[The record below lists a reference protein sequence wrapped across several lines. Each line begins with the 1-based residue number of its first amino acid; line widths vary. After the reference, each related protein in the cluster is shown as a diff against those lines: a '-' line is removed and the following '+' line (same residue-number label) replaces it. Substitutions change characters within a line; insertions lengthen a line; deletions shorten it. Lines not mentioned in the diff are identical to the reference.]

1 MEIILQDTVAN
12 LGKLG
17 DKVTVKAG
25 YARNFLFPQQKAVP
39 ANKANLEAFEA
50 RRAELEAKQAA
61 NLAAAEKRGTALEA
75 LEKVLITSKAG
86 EGGKLFGSIGTRD
99 IADAITAAG
108 VAVVKSEVRLPE
120 GALRSTGTYEITVSV
135 HSEVSAVV
143 NVEVVGEE

>member
-17 DKVTVKAG
+17 DKVSVKSG

-61 NLAAAEKRGTALEA
+61 NLAAATERGNALNALEA
-75 LEKVLITSKAG
+75 IVITSKSG
-86 EGGKLFGSIGTRD
+86 DEGKLFGSIGTRD
-99 IADAITAAG
+99 IADAITLAG

-120 GALRSTGTYEITVSV
+120 GALRNIGTYEINVSV
-135 HSEVSAVV
+135 HSDVTSTLTI
-143 NVEVVGEE
+143 EVVAAE

>member
-17 DKVTVKAG
+17 DKVNVKAG

-61 NLAAAEKRGTALEA
+61 NLAAAQTRGTALEA
-75 LEKVLITSKAG
+75 LEGVVITSTAG
-86 EGGKLFGSIGTRD
+86 DEGKLFGSIGTRD

-120 GALRSTGTYEITVSV
+120 GALRNVGTYEVAVSV
-135 HSEVSAVV
+135 HSEVSAIVTI
-143 NVEVVGEE
+143 EVAAAE

>member
-17 DKVTVKAG
+17 DKVNVKAG

-61 NLAAAEKRGTALEA
+61 NLAAAEARGAALTALEA
-75 LEKVLITSKAG
+75 VVITSKAG
-86 EGGKLFGSIGTRD
+86 DAGKLFGSIGTRD
-99 IADAITAAG
+99 IADAISAAG
-108 VAVVKSEVRLPE
+108 VAVAKSEVRLPE
-120 GALRSTGTYEITVSV
+120 GALRTTGTYEITVTV
-135 HSEVSAVV
+135 HSDVTSVV
-143 NVEVVGEE
+143 NLEIVEAE

>member
-17 DKVTVKAG
+17 DKVNVKAG

-61 NLAAAEKRGTALEA
+61 NLAAAQTRGASLEA
-75 LEKVLITSKAG
+75 LEAVVISSKSG
-86 EGGKLFGSIGTRD
+86 DEGKLFGSIGTRD
-99 IADAITAAG
+99 IANAITAAG

-120 GALRSTGTYEITVSV
+120 GALRNTGTYEIAVSV
-135 HSEVSAVV
+135 HSDVSTIVTI
-143 NVEVVGEE
+143 EVVGEE

>member
-17 DKVTVKAG
+17 DKVNVKAG

-61 NLAAAEKRGTALEA
+61 NLAAAQERGTALEA
-75 LEKVLITSKAG
+75 LESVVITSKAG
-86 EGGKLFGSIGTRD
+86 DEGKLFGSIGTRD

-120 GALRSTGTYEITVSV
+120 GALRNTGTYEIAVSV
-135 HSEVSAVV
+135 HSDVSAVV
-143 NVEVVGEE
+143 NVEVLAAE

>member
-17 DKVTVKAG
+17 DKVDVKAG

-61 NLAAAEKRGTALEA
+61 NLAAAEKRGAALEA
-75 LEKVLITSKAG
+75 LEAVTITSKAG
-86 EGGKLFGSIGTRD
+86 DEGKLFGSIGTRD
-99 IADAITAAG
+99 IANAITAAG

-120 GALRSTGTYEITVSV
+120 GALRNTGTYEIAVSV
-135 HSEVSAVV
+135 HSDVSAVV

>member
-61 NLAAAEKRGTALEA
+61 NLAAAQERGTALEA
-75 LEKVLITSKAG
+75 LETVTITSKAG
-86 EGGKLFGSIGTRD
+86 DEGKLFGSIGTRD

-120 GALRSTGTYEITVSV
+120 GALRNTGTYEIAVSV
-135 HSEVSAVV
+135 HSDVSAVV
-143 NVEVVGEE
+143 NLEVVGEE

>member
-17 DKVTVKAG
+17 DKVNVKAG

-39 ANKANLEAFEA
+39 ANKANLEAFVA

-61 NLAAAEKRGTALEA
+61 NLAAAQARGEAISALEA
-75 LEKVLITSKAG
+75 VVITSKAG
-86 EGGKLFGSIGTRD
+86 DAGKLFGSIGTRD

-108 VAVVKSEVRLPE
+108 VPVVKSEVRLPE
-120 GALRSTGTYEITVSV
+120 GALRNTGTYEIAISV
-135 HSEVSAVV
+135 YSEVSAVV
-143 NVEVVGEE
+143 NVEVAAAE

>member
-17 DKVTVKAG
+17 DKVNVKAG

-50 RRAELEAKQAA
+50 RRADLEAKQAA
-61 NLAAAEKRGTALEA
+61 NLAAAQERGTALEA
-75 LEKVLITSKAG
+75 LEVVTIASKSG
-86 EGGKLFGSIGTRD
+86 DEGKLFGSIGTRD
-99 IADAITAAG
+99 LADAITAAG

-120 GALRSTGTYEITVSV
+120 GALRNTGTYEIAVSV
-135 HSEVSAVV
+135 HSDVSAVV
-143 NVEVVGEE
+143 TIEVVGEE

>member
-12 LGKLG
+12 LGHLG

-25 YARNFLFPQQKAVP
+25 YARNFLFPKQIAVP

-50 RRAELEAKQAA
+50 RRAELEAKHAA
-61 NLAAAEKRGTALEA
+61 NLAAAQERGAALEA
-75 LEKVLITSKAG
+75 LESVVITSKAG
-86 EGGKLFGSIGTRD
+86 DEGKLFGSIGTRD
-99 IADAITAAG
+99 IADAVTAAG

-120 GALRSTGTYEITVSV
+120 GALRNTGTYEITISV
-135 HSEVSAVV
+135 YSEVSAIV

>member
-17 DKVTVKAG
+17 DKVNVKAG

-61 NLAAAEKRGTALEA
+61 NLAAAQERGNALEA
-75 LEKVLITSKAG
+75 LEAITITSKSG
-86 EGGKLFGSIGTRD
+86 DEGKLFGSIGTRD
-99 IADAITAAG
+99 IADAISAAG

-120 GALRSTGTYEITVSV
+120 GALRNTGTYEITVSV
-135 HSEVSAVV
+135 HSDVSSVV
-143 NVEVVGEE
+143 TLEVVGEE

>member
-17 DKVTVKAG
+17 DKVNVKAG

-61 NLAAAEKRGTALEA
+61 NLAAAQARGASLEA
-75 LEKVLITSKAG
+75 LEAITITSKSG
-86 EGGKLFGSIGTRD
+86 DEGKLFGSIGTRD
-99 IADAITAAG
+99 IADAISAAG

-120 GALRSTGTYEITVSV
+120 GALRNTGSYEIAVSV
-135 HSEVSAVV
+135 HSDVSVVV
-143 NVEVVGEE
+143 NLEVVGEE

>member
-17 DKVTVKAG
+17 DKVNVKAG

-61 NLAAAEKRGTALEA
+61 NLAAAQARGEAISALEA
-75 LEKVLITSKAG
+75 VVITSKAG
-86 EGGKLFGSIGTRD
+86 DAGKLFGSIGTRD

-108 VAVVKSEVRLPE
+108 VTVAKSEVRLPE
-120 GALRSTGTYEITVSV
+120 GALRLTGSYEITVTV
-135 HSEVSAVV
+135 HSDVTSVV
-143 NVEVVGEE
+143 NLEVVEAE

>member
-17 DKVTVKAG
+17 DKVVVKSG

-50 RRAELEAKQAA
+50 RRADLEAKQMA
-61 NLAAAEKRGTALEA
+61 NLAAAQARGDALAALEA
-75 LEKVLITSKAG
+75 VVIASKAG
-86 EGGKLFGSIGTRD
+86 DAGKLFGSIGTRD

-108 VAVVKSEVRLPE
+108 VPVVKSEVRLPE
-120 GALRSTGTYEITVSV
+120 GALRNTGLYEIAVAV
-135 HSEVSAVV
+135 HSDVSTIV
-143 NVEVVGEE
+143 NIEVVEAE

>member
-17 DKVTVKAG
+17 DKVNVKAG

-39 ANKANLEAFEA
+39 ANKANVEAFEA

-61 NLAAAEKRGTALEA
+61 NLAAAQARGTAISALEA
-75 LEKVLITSKAG
+75 VTITSKAG
-86 EGGKLFGSIGTRD
+86 DAGKLFGSIGTRD

-120 GALRSTGTYEITVSV
+120 GALRNTGTYEIAISV
-135 HSEVSAVV
+135 YSEVSAVV
-143 NVEVVGEE
+143 NVEVAAAE

>member
-17 DKVTVKAG
+17 DKVSVKAG

-61 NLAAAEKRGTALEA
+61 NLAAAQERGTALEA
-75 LEKVLITSKAG
+75 LETVVITSKAG
-86 EGGKLFGSIGTRD
+86 DEGKLFGSIGTRD

-120 GALRSTGTYEITVSV
+120 GALRNTGTYEIAISV
-135 HSEVSAVV
+135 HSDVSAVV
-143 NVEVVGEE
+143 NLEVVGEE

>member
-17 DKVTVKAG
+17 DKVNVKAG
-25 YARNFLFPQQKAVP
+25 YARNYLFPQQKAVP

-50 RRAELEAKQAA
+50 RRADLEAKQAA
-61 NLAAAEKRGTALEA
+61 NLDAAKARGEALTALEA
-75 LEKVLITSKAG
+75 VVISSKAG
-86 EGGKLFGSIGTRD
+86 DAGKLFGSIGTRD

-120 GALRSTGTYEITVSV
+120 GALRTTGSYEITVTV
-135 HSEVSAVV
+135 HSEVTSVV
-143 NVEVVGEE
+143 NLEIVEAE

>member
-17 DKVTVKAG
+17 DKVNVKSG

-61 NLAAAEKRGTALEA
+61 NLAAAQERGNALEA
-75 LEKVLITSKAG
+75 LEAIIITSKAG
-86 EGGKLFGSIGTRD
+86 DEGKLFGSIGTRD
-99 IADAITAAG
+99 IANAITAAG

-120 GALRSTGTYEITVSV
+120 GALRNVGTYEVAVSV
-135 HSEVSAVV
+135 HSEVSIIVTI
-143 NVEVVGEE
+143 EVVAAE

>member
-17 DKVTVKAG
+17 DKVNVKAG
-25 YARNFLFPQQKAVP
+25 FARNFLFPQQKAVP

-61 NLAAAEKRGTALEA
+61 NLAAAQERGNALEA
-75 LEKVLITSKAG
+75 LEAVTITSKSG
-86 EGGKLFGSIGTRD
+86 DEGKLFGSIGTRD
-99 IADAITAAG
+99 IADAISAAG

-120 GALRSTGTYEITVSV
+120 GALRNTGTYEIAVSV
-135 HSEVSAVV
+135 HSEVSTVV
-143 NVEVVGEE
+143 NLEVVGEE

>member
-17 DKVTVKAG
+17 DKVNVKAG

-50 RRAELEAKQAA
+50 RRADLEAKQAA
-61 NLAAAEKRGTALEA
+61 NLAAAQTRGEALTALEA
-75 LEKVLITSKAG
+75 VVITSKSG
-86 EGGKLFGSIGTRD
+86 DEGKLFGSIGTRD
-99 IADAITAAG
+99 IADAISAAG

-120 GALRSTGTYEITVSV
+120 GALRNTGTYEIAVSV
-135 HSEVSAVV
+135 HSDVSTVV
-143 NVEVVGEE
+143 TIEVVGEE

>member
-17 DKVTVKAG
+17 DKVNVKAG

-50 RRAELEAKQAA
+50 RRADLEAKQAA
-61 NLAAAEKRGTALEA
+61 NLAAAQARGEALTALEA
-75 LEKVLITSKAG
+75 VVIASKAG
-86 EGGKLFGSIGTRD
+86 DAGKLFGSIGTRD

-120 GALRSTGTYEITVSV
+120 GALRTTGSYEITVSV
-135 HSEVSAVV
+135 HSDVSAVV
-143 NVEVVGEE
+143 NVQVVEAE

>member
-17 DKVTVKAG
+17 DKVSVKAG

-61 NLAAAEKRGTALEA
+61 NLAAAEKRGEALAALEA
-75 LEKVLITSKAG
+75 VVITSKAG
-86 EGGKLFGSIGTRD
+86 DEGKLFGSIGTRD

-108 VAVVKSEVRLPE
+108 VAVTKSEVRLPE
-120 GALRSTGTYEITVSV
+120 GALRNTGTYEIAIAV
-135 HSEVSAVV
+135 HSDVSAVV

>member
-17 DKVTVKAG
+17 DKVNVKAG

-50 RRAELEAKQAA
+50 RRADLEAKQAA
-61 NLAAAEKRGTALEA
+61 NLDAAKARGEALTALEA
-75 LEKVLITSKAG
+75 VVISSKAG
-86 EGGKLFGSIGTRD
+86 DAGKLFGSIGTRD

-108 VAVVKSEVRLPE
+108 VPVVKSEVRLPE
-120 GALRSTGTYEITVSV
+120 GALRNTGTYEITVSV
-135 HSEVSAVV
+135 YSEVSTVV
-143 NVEVVGEE
+143 NLEVVGEE

>member
-17 DKVTVKAG
+17 DKVNVKAG

-61 NLAAAEKRGTALEA
+61 NLAAAQTRGTSLEA
-75 LEKVLITSKAG
+75 LEAVVITSKSG
-86 EGGKLFGSIGTRD
+86 DEGKLFGSIGTRD
-99 IADAITAAG
+99 IANAITAAG

-120 GALRSTGTYEITVSV
+120 GALRNTGTYEITVSV
-135 HSEVSAVV
+135 HSDVSAVIAI
-143 NVEVVGEE
+143 EVVGEE

>member
-17 DKVTVKAG
+17 DKVNVKAG

-61 NLAAAEKRGTALEA
+61 NLAAAQERGTALES
-75 LEKVLITSKAG
+75 LEAIVITSKAG
-86 EGGKLFGSIGTRD
+86 DEGKLFGSIGTRD
-99 IADAITAAG
+99 IANAITAAG
-108 VAVVKSEVRLPE
+108 VTVVKSEVRLPE
-120 GALRSTGTYEITVSV
+120 GALRNTGTFEVAVSV
-135 HSEVSAVV
+135 HSEVSVV
-143 NVEVVGEE
+143 ITIEVAATE